1 MQRVIFWSH
10 QRLKQIIFFSFF
22 FKNKEI
28 HFQRWQTTYALTLE
42 AGEKLLNTAN
52 LETKES
58 VNKRISQLQ
67 DNWKDTKLQLGEMI
81 KQFQSTAEV
90 TQHFLFLSWYLNVVR
105 RIFVCSAKVAMILGN
120 HNVVGLPRDLRSG
133 PADPQVMIIT

>member
-1 MQRVIFWSH
+1 M
-10 QRLKQIIFFSFF
+10 
-22 FKNKEI
+22 
-28 HFQRWQTTYALTLE
+28 E